1 MGASKMTTV
10 DVVAETIA
18 TRAMADADTPVLLMV
33 SGGSDST
40 AMAYIA
46 AELQERGCIGP
57 LAIMHVNHGL
67 RGAASDGDAEFVR
80 RLADALHI
88 PFFLC
93 EIDVAGMVD
102 RTGDNMEAVARRER
116 YAAANDALESLCR
129 HAQTPISAGRIFT
142 AHTQDDRVENFYM
155 RSIVGTGPGGF
166 RSMRYENGQVM
177 RPFLDVSR
185 NDLRDY
191 LNRRAMDVEAGKT
204 FPWCATSRTTCGAKM
219 RPTRIPTASGRTCA
233 TKSCRVRRNVTRNC
247 SMCCAAR

>member
-1 MGASKMTTV
+1 
-10 DVVAETIA
+10 
-18 TRAMADADTPVLLMV
+18 
-33 SGGSDST
+33 
-40 AMAYIA
+40 
-46 AELQERGCIGP
+46 
-57 LAIMHVNHGL
+57 
-67 RGAASDGDAEFVR
+67 
-80 RLADALHI
+80 
-88 PFFLC
+88 
-93 EIDVAGMVD
+93 MVD

>member
-88 PFFLC
+88 PFSS
-93 EIDVAGMVD
+93 
-102 RTGDNMEAVARRER
+102 AR
-116 YAAANDALESLCR
+116 
-129 HAQTPISAGRIFT
+129 
-142 AHTQDDRVENFYM
+142 
-155 RSIVGTGPGGF
+155 
-166 RSMRYENGQVM
+166 
-177 RPFLDVSR
+177 
-185 NDLRDY
+185 
-191 LNRRAMDVEAGKT
+191 
-204 FPWCATSRTTCGAKM
+204 
-219 RPTRIPTASGRTCA
+219 
-233 TKSCRVRRNVTRNC
+233 
-247 SMCCAAR
+247 